1 MSEVIIEVF
10 TRANFD
16 FIHKKINNFDNK
28 FFLIRFFFYKILIF
42 C

>member
-16 FIHKKINNFDNK
+16 FIHKRINNFDNK
-28 FFLIRFFFYKILIF
+28 FFFNSLLFL
-42 C
+42 

>member
-10 TRANFD
+10 IHANFD

-28 FFLIRFFFYKILIF
+28 VFFNLLLFL
-42 C
+42 